1 MLPFSA
7 LSVRRVSSRGC
18 ERQRWRRQGRRR
30 IQPRLFVPPEPLVK
44 IKGGGE
50 KPSVSDKREEICH
63 MMRFLKKNKINDPPP
78 LLTVLELHL
87 PRRATN

>member
-1 MLPFSA
+1 M
-7 LSVRRVSSRGC
+7 RKKQ
-18 ERQRWRRQGRRR
+18 RQRWRRQGRR

-78 LLTVLELHL
+78 LVTVLELHL
-87 PRRATN
+87 PRRAAN